1 MKKKRV
7 AAILCI
13 LVGSAALHY
22 RGHTPQILEGARQ
35 AISLVA
41 YQLLVV
47 QSKLTEPFKR
57 WLHNRRTT
65 YKLEQLL
72 EETTCQQ
79 ESLLAE
85 NIRLKG
91 SLAHLEETEA
101 LQKFAAR
108 YTKAE
113 TRSAQVLARCF
124 SQNEHYFLID
134 AGSAHGVEPDM
145 AVTHNNTLI
154 GKVSEAYR
162 WYSKVHL
169 ITDRTCK
176 IAVYGDKHR
185 SQGIHEG
192 CNDESQTILSYV
204 DHLKPIAVGEMLIS
218 SGDGLVF
225 PEGFGVGRIQK
236 SEPGTLY
243 HTITVEPLCDLRNVR
258 YCTVFAKG
266 ELRT

>member
-1 MKKKRV
+1 MRIKRV
-7 AAILCI
+7 AAILCL
-13 LVGSAALHY
+13 LVGLAVLYY
-22 RGHTPQILEGARQ
+22 RGHAPQLIEGTRQ
-35 AISLVA
+35 AVSLVT
-41 YQLLVV
+41 YPFLVA

-65 YKLEQLL
+65 YELEQLL
-72 EETTCQQ
+72 AETTKQQ
-79 ESLLAE
+79 DALVAE
-85 NIRLKG
+85 NIRLK
-91 SLAHLEETEA
+91 SSISHLEETEV

-108 YTKAE
+108 YAKTE

-124 SQNEHYFLID
+124 AENEHYFLID
-134 AGSAHGVEPDM
+134 AGAAHGVEPDM
-145 AVTHNNTLI
+145 AVAHSNTLI
-154 GKVSEAYR
+154 GKVSEVYR

-176 IAVYGDKHR
+176 VAVYGDRHR
-185 SQGIHEG
+185 SHGIHEG
-192 CNDESQTILSYV
+192 GNNEHQTVLSYV
-204 DHLKPIAVGEMLIS
+204 DHLKPISAGEMLIS

-236 SEPGTLY
+236 TEPGILY
-243 HTITVEPLCDLRNVR
+243 HTITATPLCDLRAIR